1 MIKINL
7 LQYIQDFCP
16 ENTKTLLS
24 EIKDLNKE
32 RYTVLMGWKAKCCYD
47 GNLPKLICRSNVVTI
62 NISASFV
69 FII

>member
-7 LQYIQDFCP
+7 LQYIQDFYP

-32 RYTVLMGWKAKCCYD
+32 IYCAHGLEG
-47 GNLPKLICRSNVVTI
+47 
-62 NISASFV
+62 
-69 FII
+69 